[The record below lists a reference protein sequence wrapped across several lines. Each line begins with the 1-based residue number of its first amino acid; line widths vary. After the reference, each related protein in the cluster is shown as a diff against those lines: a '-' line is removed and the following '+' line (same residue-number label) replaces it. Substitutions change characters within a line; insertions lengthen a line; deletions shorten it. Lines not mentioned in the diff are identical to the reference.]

1 MDNNSHAVAA
11 HIGETNGYLVYTVW
25 VLGPDMNISRV
36 IVDPTNGQ
44 VLSNMPVSLHQIMG
58 LGMGLMGQ
66 GMGMS
71 SEMKDHVI
79 RMMR

>member
-1 MDNNSHAVAA
+1 VDNNSHAVAA
-11 HIGETNGYLVYTVW
+11 YIGETNGYLVYTVW

-36 IVDPTNGQ
+36 IVDPANGQ

-66 GMGMS
+66 G